1 MKPYFYVYRYQD
13 KAPIIR
19 HPTIESAQAEAERL
33 ATQHKGTAFEI
44 LKAVGLSQVSGPAS
58 TFFMDGEGPTE
69 PKHLFDAESSSLSLT
84 GREPTGPCSVYS
96 IPRQRTYNCPPG
108 GNGLAGTP
116 DPIMNKA
123 LCDDAVTG
131 AGAG

>member
-19 HPTIESAQAEAERL
+19 HHTLESAQAEAERL

-58 TFFMDGEGPTE
+58 TFFMDGEGPRIE
-69 PKHLFDAESSSLSLT
+69 EVKKQLSELAQ
-84 GREPTGPCSVYS
+84 CV
-96 IPRQRTYNCPPG
+96 G
-108 GNGLAGTP
+108 GF
-116 DPIMNKA
+116 
-123 LCDDAVTG
+123 
-131 AGAG
+131 